1 MDENERREFYK
12 YQLRVLTTQH
22 LLILCNAV
30 IVVTRGGYIKRM
42 PLKTFESQGR
52 GTRGKRGTSDNI
64 SSADEVAHV
73 ITCNDHDTLLMI
85 TQTGIAYGLRAYQV
99 PTGSRTAKGTP
110 IPSVLPISAD
120 QVVTAVLPV
129 SEFKQDEYIVL
140 ATEQGWIKKTPLDAF
155 EKTTSRG
162 LIIATLAEGDKL
174 QWCSK
179 CTDKDDVLMG
189 TTLGMATRFE
199 ATKLRPTGRTS
210 RGVRAMKLKVGDTLA
225 GMNILDGNKVGTE
238 EFVLCVTSNGFGK
251 RVSTNEFRATGRGLV
266 GVIAIKFKK
275 GKIFDD
281 RLSCFC
287 VVKEEDGFLLNTAK
301 GIMVRQQVAK
311 IPSQSRSAT
320 GVVIQKVDGGDQ
332 ITSVSVV
339 PRTDDLESEA

>member
-1 MDENERREFYK
+1 MLF
-12 YQLRVLTTQH
+12 V
-22 LLILCNAV
+22 AV

-52 GTRGKRGTSDNI
+52 GTRGKRGTSENV
-64 SSADEVAHV
+64 SSDDEVAHV

-85 TQTGIAYGLRAYQV
+85 TQNGIAYGLRAYEV

-110 IPSVLPISAD
+110 IPSVLPISAE

-129 SEFKQDEYIVL
+129 SEFMEDEYIVL

-155 EKTTSRG
+155 EKTSSRG
-162 LIIATLAEGDKL
+162 LIIATLEEGDKL

-179 CTDKDDVLMG
+179 CTDDDDILMG
-189 TTLGMATRFE
+189 TSRGMATRFE

-210 RGVRAMKLKVGDTLA
+210 RGVRAMKLKKGDTIA
-225 GMNILDGNKVGTE
+225 DMNVLEGKRVGTD

-275 GKIFDD
+275 GKELED

-287 VVKEEDGFLLNTAK
+287 VVKEEDEFLLNTAK
-301 GIMVRQQVAK
+301 GIIGKFFGERLGRRPLDAL
-311 IPSQSRSAT
+311 S
-320 GVVIQKVDGGDQ
+320 
-332 ITSVSVV
+332 
-339 PRTDDLESEA
+339 ESPFRENLSLT